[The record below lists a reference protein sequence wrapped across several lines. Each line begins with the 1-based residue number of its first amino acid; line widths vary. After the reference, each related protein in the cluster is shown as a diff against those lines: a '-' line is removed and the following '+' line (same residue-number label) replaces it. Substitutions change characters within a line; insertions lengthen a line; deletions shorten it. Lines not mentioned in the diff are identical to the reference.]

1 MLYLVKSTPFSV
13 SVFVAI
19 LFLLLNALVFMI
31 LDVEDKWEQSQQKL
45 LEMALQQYPK
55 STPERWDKIATCV
68 PGKTKVLF

>member
-1 MLYLVKSTPFSV
+1 
-13 SVFVAI
+13 
-19 LFLLLNALVFMI
+19 MI